1 MQTYSLDK
9 NINLPQPVCD
19 ALAALNDANFFSD
32 GLLVG
37 SWAMLF
43 YKELFGIEY
52 VLRTDDIDFALRS
65 DAAKEKAGTDLEAA
79 LAEKGFDPVID
90 LLSGLQKFLA
100 GTFEVE
106 FLIHRRGGRDE
117 IVTVSKYNINAQ
129 PLPFLDLLFFAPIE
143 VRLADFKVCI
153 PSPESLFLHKLIIS
167 QRRKKESKR
176 AKDLEQCATLAP
188 YMNRE
193 KLAKIVQDYRMSKE
207 TIRSIR
213 KSCDAIV
220 CRTDFLQQ

>member
-1 MQTYSLDK
+1 MQTYSQDK

-19 ALAALNDANFFSD
+19 ALAALNDADFFGD

-65 DAAKEKAGTDLEAA
+65 DAAKEKAGADLEAA

-100 GTFEVE
+100 GTFEIE

-129 PLPFLDLLFFAPIE
+129 SLPFLDLLFIAPIE
-143 VRLADFKVCI
+143 VRLADFRVCI
-153 PSPESLFLHKLIIS
+153 PSPESLFLHKLIIA

-176 AKDLEQCATLAP
+176 VKDLEQCATLASHLDAG
-188 YMNRE
+188 
-193 KLAKIVQDYRMSKE
+193 KLAELVRHYRMSKE
-207 TIRSIR
+207 TIRNIR
-213 KSCDAIV
+213 KSCATLDF
-220 CRTDFLQQ
+220 RTDFLQI